1 MKKYLSNKTIK
12 IFIALMFVGFSFN
25 FIKPKAKSKLEYY
38 KELFGQEF
46 DFKIFELDKEKADKE
61 DYLSSD
67 QQKGYVV
74 VLSSSLETEESKIL
88 NLAEDDVKK
97 GDFLDKEES
106 SLENEST
113 KKDSTVEN
121 SIFQKNKYI
130 LICDSD
136 FTYDFGLKFSCSND
150 FASSAEGYSLGNFI
164 KIYDPGN
171 SDIFVIPEKVLLTS
185 DSRSDINNYFKAIR
199 RSEEAPEVS
208 EDGDIKINER
218 GVISK
223 IKEFKDTMIF
233 EFFSIAFYMLIIASL
248 SWGLLSYF
256 GKENKKFDLSIFKDL
271 FNSLKNLHVYQKI
284 VLGVLLIMGLV
295 YIPLVFFIGLKDGQG
310 TNLGY
315 LISYT
320 KETFSISK
328 LNEFSRTG
336 SMLRIGL
343 FGYGLIFVGLF
354 FLFFV
359 PIFIKVFKRAGEKI
373 SETNVN
379 RNVIKF
385 GLPTLILFSLLASSV
400 FGAED
405 SLKFLIFVIAV
416 LVFLFLKNLQGKV
429 FDYIYSA
436 KEKFIFTAVAIFI
449 IFIGFLFNFRAGGDS
464 FEYRE
469 EDLIGVTDE
478 VVFLPY
484 SKQLGENTLM
494 NEYNFS
500 GSEPVFVDNYLVYA
514 PNHSRVENKNAKE
527 FKNEGVFYIQN
538 GDLEDIVL
546 AIDSNEGLFN
556 ELRSEEPSNFFRIKN
571 LKKEYGSSEPEIQI
585 TFSCKGRDIGTDKI
599 KVDFYYL
606 EEEEVGHDDKTLL
619 YFPGCSKIGEPET
632 FKVIL
637 EMPYTDSEYLFM
649 RLVDVLGSDIE
660 EIMIIDEDQVYSPEY
675 FSKGRGYVI
684 IDSGGLTDSAIVPVT
699 NYIFGDSYDLSFD
712 FNLDEEGKFDMSVPI
727 NELIK
732 EGKLKDRFLI
742 WSNKKYLPVRLP

>member
-12 IFIALMFVGFSFN
+12 IFTALFFVGISFSFL
-25 FIKPKAKSKLEYY
+25 KPQAKTKLEYY
-38 KELFGQEF
+38 KELFGKEF
-46 DFKIFELDKEKADKE
+46 GFKIYESDKEKASKK
-61 DYLSSD
+61 DYFSTNPD
-67 QQKGYVV
+67 KGYSL
-74 VLSSSLETEESKIL
+74 VLSSQISGDEEIVESQEIEDTDVSK
-88 NLAEDDVKK
+88 NLKQPKNEDPIK
-97 GDFLDKEES
+97 S
-106 SLENEST
+106 SSW
-113 KKDSTVEN
+113 
-121 SIFQKNKYI
+121 IQNKTI

-136 FTYDFGLKFSCSND
+136 FSSEYPFKFNCSSQSVYSDEVSEIGGFIRNLNSENVDF
-150 FASSAEGYSLGNFI
+150 
-164 KIYDPGN
+164 
-171 SDIFVIPEKVLLTS
+171 FVIPENLLLEPEQ
-185 DSRSDINNYFKAIR
+185 RAELKNYFKAIR
-199 RSEEAPEVS
+199 KADKASETTEYNDEAQTNIGILS
-208 EDGDIKINER
+208 R
-218 GVISK
+218 L
-223 IKEFKDTMIF
+223 KDFTNTTVF
-233 EFFSIAFYMLIIASL
+233 EFFTISFYMVILASL
-248 SWGLLSYF
+248 FWRLLSYF
-256 GKENKKFDLSIFKDL
+256 SEEGKKFTLSDFKNIP
-271 FNSLKNLHVYQKI
+271 NSFKNLYLYQKI
-284 VLGVLLIMGLV
+284 LIPV
-295 YIPLVFFIGLKDGQG
+295 LVFMGSIYILFVLFIGIKDGKG
-310 TNLGY
+310 LNLSY

-320 KETFSISK
+320 KENFNISK
-328 LNEFSRTG
+328 LYEFFQKG
-336 SMLRIGL
+336 SFLRIAVFSYSL
-343 FGYGLIFVGLF
+343 VFIGLF
-354 FLFFV
+354 FLLFIPV
-359 PIFIKVFKRAGEKI
+359 FIKVFKRSGEKI
-373 SETNVN
+373 AEVSIKKD
-379 RNVIKF
+379 VIKYAF
-385 GLPTLILFSLLASSV
+385 PTLIVLSLVVSSV
-400 FGAED
+400 LGVEV

-436 KEKFIFTAVAIFI
+436 KEKLIFTAVAIFI

-571 LKKEYGSSEPEIQI
+571 LKKEFGSSEPEIQI
-585 TFSCKGRDIGTDKI
+585 TFSCKRPDIGTDKI

-606 EEEEVGHDDKTLL
+606 EEGVVGHDDKTLL

-632 FKVIL
+632 YKVKL
-637 EMPYTDSEYLFM
+637 EIPYTDSEYLFM
-649 RLVDVLGSDIE
+649 RLVDFLGSDIE
-660 EIMIIDEDQVYSPEY
+660 EIMIIDGDQVYSPEY

-712 FNLDEEGKFDMSVPI
+712 LNLDEEGKFDISVPI